1 MKTLQDAELP
11 QFTIKGF
18 ETNERKIKLATGTY
32 QVHHASPN
40 ITFQKRQKGKN
51 IINIMSSKSLNNQF
65 VTILQ
70 HNTLSTFFISN
81 KNYNAYFNLIS
92 LDFKLSK

>member
-1 MKTLQDAELP
+1 MCAVLFVLDILLNYKIEYIQSIRPELSLTNQIWQKKKMKTLQDAELP

-40 ITFQKRQKGKN
+40 ITFQKRRKGK
-51 IINIMSSKSLNNQF
+51 K
-65 VTILQ
+65 
-70 HNTLSTFFISN
+70 
-81 KNYNAYFNLIS
+81 YN
-92 LDFKLSK
+92 